1 MAFDRMTTT
10 RTIKQITKFFKE
22 NAINFDLAI
31 QRRLV
36 WKDKQKTDLINSI
49 IINMPIPAVWVA
61 GTEWASNG
69 NSRKVLTMNCAD
81 GKQRLNTINSFINN
95 EFQTQADEDCLHL
108 ECSEGIEQYNGK
120 TFSELPEDIQEAI
133 MDYQVT
139 FEIFQGIEDEELEY
153 FFFKFNSGGSPLTKT
168 ELTRSTL
175 SGTVLSF
182 IENELITLP
191 FWSES
196 VSITDKAKE
205 RYGLTDIALQ
215 TLNINYNGSDVESS
229 QKALNEFAKTLKA
242 YSDTE
247 EWEETK
253 QTFLSVS
260 EYLYDAIPDRDSK
273 LIKSTIPAIVNIA
286 ITAQKENISPIKF
299 GGMVQ
304 AFLKDKPSK
313 WKNANGDGTTSKSA
327 NRQRMEAIEE
337 FYKGNIHTCKNYVKP
352 EPKGTG
358 KPGRK
363 ANTEE
368 QTITDLPSEPVNNEM
383 ELENSQKVA

>member
-10 RTIKQITKFFKE
+10 RTIKKITGFFKE

-69 NSRKVLTMNCAD
+69 NSRKVLEMNCAD

-95 EFQTQADEDCLHL
+95 EFAYVVDEDCLHL
-108 ECSEGIEQYNGK
+108 ECCADIEQYNNK
-120 TFSELPEDIQEAI
+120 TFSELPEKIQEAI
-133 MDYQVT
+133 LDYDIT

-168 ELTRSTL
+168 ELTRATL
-175 SGTVLSF
+175 AGTVLTF
-182 IENELITLP
+182 IESELTVLP
-191 FWSES
+191 FWNES
-196 VSITDKAKE
+196 ISITDKAKE
-205 RYGLTDIALQ
+205 RYVLTDIALQ

-247 EWEETK
+247 EWEDTK
-253 QTFLSVS
+253 NTLLSVS
-260 EYLYDAIPDRDSK
+260 EYLYNAIPDKDSK
-273 LIKSTIPAIVNIA
+273 LIKSTIPAIVNLA
-286 ITAQKENISPIKF
+286 ITAQKEEISPIKF

-337 FYKGNIHTCKNYVKP
+337 FYKGNIHTCKDYVKP
-352 EPKGTG
+352 EPKGTS
-358 KPGRK
+358 KPRRK
-363 ANTEE
+363 ANTKE
-368 QTITDLPSEPVNNEM
+368 QTITDLSSEPINNEM
-383 ELENSQKVA
+383 GSEDSQAVA